1 MAVIRPGRS
10 PRGAA
15 LTPRVN
21 PDDTVTLYRA
31 LATHAGARRP
41 VAVDDPR
48 VACDSLVRDDGT
60 TLAVLASHAAEPLAV
75 QPVLAAGQTLDR
87 VTMAPFGI
95 NVLEVTAAGATDLS
109 GAG

>member
-1 MAVIRPGRS
+1 VAVIRPGRS

-60 TLAVLASHAAEPLAV
+60 TFVVLASHAAEPLAV
-75 QPVLAAGQTLDR
+75 QPVMAALQTLDR